1 MLSDFLIKRRGNELD
16 VAPPAGSDA
25 GLAAIGKMAEQMA
38 RTDLYSRAEHAARTI
53 SARTQL
59 KPHVAIVLGSGLG
72 GFADE
77 FVDSVKIPYQEIP
90 GFVTST
96 AQGHAGSLVIGKVE
110 DVPVLAMQGRV
121 HYYEGYSLEEVTFP
135 VRTFKLLGIDTL
147 ILTNAAGGV
156 DVQLSQGA
164 LMVISDHLNLM
175 GVNPLRGINDER
187 LGPRFPDMSEVYSR
201 ELQETVVEEAK
212 ELGVTV
218 RRGIY
223 AGLAGPSYETPAEI
237 HMMRSIGADAV
248 GMSTVPEAIVAKH
261 MGMKVLGI
269 SCITNMAAGIS
280 EQPINH
286 QEVMET
292 GERVRATFTSLLKR
306 VVTRLA

>member
-1 MLSDFLIKRRGNELD
+1 MLAFQVS
-16 VAPPAGSDA
+16 
-25 GLAAIGKMAEQMA
+25 EQMA
-38 RTDLYSRAEHAARTI
+38 KTDLYSRAEAAARVIRSRMTAPA
-53 SARTQL
+53 S
-59 KPHVAIVLGSGLG
+59 VALVLGSGLG

-77 FVDSVKIPYQEIP
+77 FENAVRISYGDIP

-96 AQGHAGSLVIGKVE
+96 AEGHAGTLVIGDVE
-110 DVPVLAMQGRV
+110 GVPVLAMQGRV

-135 VRTFKLLGIDTL
+135 IRAFKLLGIKTL
-147 ILTNAAGGV
+147 ILTNAAGGI
-156 DVQLSQGA
+156 DVQLNQGA

-175 GVNPLRGINDER
+175 GVNPLRGVNDER
-187 LGPRFPDMSEVYSR
+187 FGPRFPDMSEVYSR
-201 ELQETVVEEAK
+201 TLQELVVDEAK
-212 ELGVTV
+212 DLGVAV

-237 HMMRSIGADAV
+237 HMLRSYEADAV
-248 GMSTVPEAIVAKH
+248 GMSTVPEAIVARQ
-261 MGMKVLGI
+261 MGINILGI

-292 GERVRATFTSLLKR
+292 GEQVRGTFTQLLRR
-306 VVTRLA
+306 VIAKIPDIESESRNEL